1 MTLNIQS
8 LTPDFMSTK
17 NMSLTVNSWS
27 TVSTTLRV
35 RGITS
40 NSVIDNMAHTTSSD
54 RSKTST
60 DFALP
65 GFPLGF
71 TIFSTDTGLTRGELY
86 VQVNINIDGVKFGT
100 LTQTNYKN
108 NWGKSYVSD
117 SFTPQMGYLEDSLNG
132 SGKVYVVTG
141 DKFRIKFLKSF
152 PAADTEI
159 SITVPTK
166 QKIKIFCV
174 DMRFGM

>member
-166 QKIKIFCV
+166 QKIKYFV
-174 DMRFGM
+174 